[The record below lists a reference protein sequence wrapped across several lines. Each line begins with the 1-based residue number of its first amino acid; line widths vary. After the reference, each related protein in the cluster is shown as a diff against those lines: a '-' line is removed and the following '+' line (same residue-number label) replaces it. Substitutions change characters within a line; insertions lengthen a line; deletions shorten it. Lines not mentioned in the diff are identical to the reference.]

1 MNPIPLSPADLQA
14 LRQARD
20 LLENPGLAARMTNLI
35 GAPVEKFLDR
45 LPEGWSAQIGQVTR
59 LALSKAADAALF
71 TLGDK
76 PGGRSSDRWHKI
88 GAAATGGVG
97 GFFGLAGLAVELPIS
112 TTIMMRSIADI
123 ARSEGESLADP
134 HTRLACLEVFA
145 LGGRSRADDGAES
158 GYYVVRA
165 ALARAVSQ
173 AAEYAAGQV
182 AVEKAAPPALM
193 RLITMVAE
201 RFGLQITE
209 KAAAQ
214 AVPAIGAVGGA
225 LINTLFIDHF
235 QDMARG
241 HFIIRRLE
249 RRYGEDAVRLAYE
262 GLGQRRED

>member
-1 MNPIPLSPADLQA
+1 MDDTHFAPADLDA
-14 LRQARD
+14 LRQARA

-35 GAPVEKFLDR
+35 GTPIEKFLDR
-45 LPEGWSAQIGQVTR
+45 LPEGWSAQIGQATR

-71 TLGDK
+71 TMDDK
-76 PGGRSSDRWHKI
+76 PGGRSSDWWHKI

-97 GFFGLAGLAVELPIS
+97 GFFGLAGLAVELPVS

-134 HTRLACLEVFA
+134 GTRLACLEVFA
-145 LGGRSRADDGAES
+145 LSGRSASDDGAES
-158 GYYVVRA
+158 GYYIVRA
-165 ALARAVSQ
+165 ALARAISQ
-173 AAEYAAGQV
+173 AAEYAAGSI

-201 RFGLQITE
+201 RFGIQITE

-214 AVPAIGAVGGA
+214 AVPAIGAAGGA
-225 LINTLFIDHF
+225 LINTLFINHF

-241 HFIIRRLE
+241 HFIIRRLD
-249 RRYGEDAVRLAYE
+249 RRYGEDGVRTMYE
-262 GLGQRRED
+262 ALDKRREG